1 MLIASFLPPYLCVVL
16 NYSLKTFLIMAQGYK
31 LVLRPSEP
39 GVKGSKKLY
48 YAVSKSTG
56 FTDIRRL
63 CKLVAA
69 RSTVSSADVKA
80 VLDNLNYILD
90 LELQDG
96 RIV

>member
-1 MLIASFLPPYLCVVL
+1 
-16 NYSLKTFLIMAQGYK
+16 MA
-31 LVLRPSEP
+31 LRLQVGSAPVGT

-69 RSTVSSADVKA
+69 KVRYRV
-80 VLDNLNYILD
+80 
-90 LELQDG
+90 
-96 RIV
+96 RM

>member
-1 MLIASFLPPYLCVVL
+1 
-16 NYSLKTFLIMAQGYK
+16 MAQGYK

-69 RSTVSSADVKA
+69 RSTVSLS
-80 VLDNLNYILD
+80 LIH
-90 LELQDG
+90 
-96 RIV
+96 I